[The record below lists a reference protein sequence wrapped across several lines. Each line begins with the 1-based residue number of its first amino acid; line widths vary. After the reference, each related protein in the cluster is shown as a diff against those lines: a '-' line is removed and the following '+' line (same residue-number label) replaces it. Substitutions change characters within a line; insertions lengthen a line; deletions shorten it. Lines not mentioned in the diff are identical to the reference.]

1 MCMQEQWSKIQ
12 DIIRKSLE
20 PGVFKVWIAP
30 LSGHIDDSIVD
41 VAAPTNHMAQ
51 RVRERFQ
58 DLIHN
63 AATTVLG
70 ISYDK
75 ITVNINYQQSLHKGP
90 KKPPVGLFNSGNHEE
105 LPLLYEASKQPF
117 GFSRRPNNWRYS
129 FEDYVVGQSNNL
141 AVAAAHD
148 VSNKSSYIETLFLSA
163 SSGLGKTH
171 LVEALGNAL
180 CTKYKQCKVKCLTA
194 DEFTSGFIMAL
205 RSRGMDE
212 FKASFR
218 DINVLILED
227 IHLLQGRQKTQDEV
241 LAIIKSMQAKGNRVV
256 LTSSFSPKDLKN
268 VDSQLVSHFCSGL
281 LAHISKP
288 TIEMRRDILNSKA
301 KIHQV
306 ILPEVV
312 ADFLAEHVYDDVRQ
326 LESCIKNLI
335 FKAKCLNRQIS
346 LELAAEIVAQYTQ
359 TQSIVDVATIV
370 RLVCE
375 SYGLSLDQLT
385 SRSRRHECVVAR
397 NTIYYLARK
406 HTQLSLQDIGQ
417 KFNRRHSTVIKGIS
431 TLEREIKR
439 ESTIGRIVKNN
450 LDLIERNVGLRT

>member
-1 MCMQEQWSKIQ
+1 MQEQWSKIQ
-12 DIIRKSLE
+12 EIIRKSLE

-30 LSGHIDDSIVD
+30 LFGHIDGSIVE
-41 VAAPTNHMAQ
+41 VSAPTNHMAQ
-51 RVRERFQ
+51 RVSERFK
-58 DLIHN
+58 DIIRD
-63 AATTVLG
+63 AASSVLG
-70 ISYDK
+70 IPYDT
-75 ITVNINYQQSLHKGP
+75 ITVNFKKSLNKLPERAAACLPKYKG
-90 KKPPVGLFNSGNHEE
+90 NASGFEE
-105 LPLLYEASKQPF
+105 FPLLCESAKQPF
-117 GFSRRPNNWRYS
+117 VFSRRANHWRYS
-129 FEDYVVGQSNNL
+129 FDDYIVGQSNSL

-148 VSNKSSYIETLFLSA
+148 VSNKGSYIETLFLSA

-171 LVEALGNAL
+171 LVEALGNSIY
-180 CTKYKQCKVKCLTA
+180 TKYKQCKVKCLTA
-194 DEFTSGFIMAL
+194 DEFTSAFVMAI
-205 RSRGMDE
+205 RSKGIDE

-218 DINVLILED
+218 DIHVLILED
-227 IHLLQGRQKTQDEV
+227 IHLLQGREKTQNEV

-288 TIEMRRDILNSKA
+288 TVEMRRDILNSKA

-306 ILPEVV
+306 ILPSIV
-312 ADFLAEHVYDDVRQ
+312 ADYLAENIYDDVRQ
-326 LESCIKNLI
+326 LESCIKNLA

-346 LELAAEIVAQYTQ
+346 LELAIEIVAQYTQ
-359 TQSIVDVATIV
+359 AHTIVDIGTII
-370 RLVCE
+370 RLVCD
-375 SYGLSLDQLT
+375 SYGLSIEQLT

-397 NTIYYLARK
+397 NTIYYLTRK

-439 ESTIGRIVKNN
+439 ESTIGRVVKNN
-450 LDLIERNVGLRT
+450 LVLIERNAGIRS